1 MPRIF
6 LPPVTSGNDAL
17 LESDSQQQQE
27 QAKRSTIFDFDDED
41 DDGEQ
46 HGALDHQDSTTEG
59 SDSGDDDGRI
69 QSSPDLLHP
78 KNVGVHPACQR
89 TVPSSRKGGVVGASG
104 SVGSRGGISKSPTDK
119 NKNAGSNRGHL
130 KRGPQIIVANSNDK
144 PRAEDGGCPSQRK
157 RPRRDGD
164 IEIART
170 PPRKGGDMRPSLNT
184 SRTGAPQEDNP
195 AANVE
200 ADALA
205 SPAEGE
211 TNGNSC
217 GDNLRIEEKS
227 KDKRAEDSDCGEES
241 GSFTVVFIAQTLG
254 LTIGQD
260 DAGNIIVCDKED
272 SNTHGNSSAGR
283 GMVSIG
289 DRVINVGGT
298 SVAGLDISEVERM
311 LMRGPRPLEVV
322 FRRMP
327 RVPKPQGA
335 RERANK
341 PAPTQQG
348 DVLNALSTSAQ
359 PLGGLERPSRDCL
372 LDTISNIATQED
384 SLAETHLLNG
394 TPWGSGA
401 GGAAMAAGAGAHENG
416 ISSGIN
422 RTSNRAVKDKD
433 GNRPTR
439 ARDARGTRQPPKT
452 NSITSAASP
461 KQARNRVP
469 DTTGAAPFSTVI
481 NGTSEAQAR
490 ETNQPS
496 KKIPTTDVASPK
508 QARNYVPDMVS
519 VAPSVINDVS
529 ETQARVTSQAPK
541 THSTT
546 GAAPPKLARKYV
558 PDTLSVAPFSTV
570 SNGASGAQRESRNGS
585 PRWAMAEGLASTPP
599 DVVRTGTV
607 VGQAGSALRLA
618 QPSAAQGRD
627 TESSRDVNGSGA
639 LGTKRPKSKKSFGDS
654 APASKPPERPRD
666 NSIASSTGA
675 GVGAP
680 GSKKKVPAVIPDMDE
695 VIRILTKLGSRSVS
709 ELTLY
714 KSLTFDELVRVSRY
728 AGVDLSKRLSKVA
741 MAERLN
747 SLYVEKG
754 ILRREQHIAAT
765 KRGRGGGET
774 PGPSANDA
782 ARRHNTLEPL
792 SRPATTS
799 DAIGTPA
806 TSAQDVPC
814 ARPLPT
820 LPPLAPPFFY
830 PHEARVQSP
839 RRHSTWN
846 TTTASTVSGNER
858 ILTPQPRRATDW
870 LASASLRQGSP
881 LNVARDGFATG
892 GGGNHLSLDSR
903 LAAQTPAT
911 PRRTGGADKDE
922 DRSWEDWDYHE
933 HVAVGGGQ
941 VCDSEGNE
949 ASWWRGGSDGDW
961 TPCQPPPSPP
971 RWSAQ
976 GGHDRGRDEGTNTS
990 GWRNPLLPT
999 VRSTRSPQIR
1009 GLLDGT
1015 RLSVL
1020 PKWILRPVR
1029 TVGTQV

>member
-6 LPPVTSGNDAL
+6 LPPVTPANDAL
-17 LESDSQQQQE
+17 LKSDSQQQQE
-27 QAKRSTIFDFDDED
+27 QEKRSTAFDFDDED
-41 DDGEQ
+41 GDGEQ
-46 HGALDHQDSTTEG
+46 CDALDQDSTTEG
-59 SDSGDDDGRI
+59 SDSSDDDERI
-69 QSSPDLLHP
+69 QSSPDILHP

-89 TVPSSRKGGVVGASG
+89 TVPSSRKEEVVGASG
-104 SVGSRGGISKSPTDK
+104 SVGSGGGISKSPTGK
-119 NKNAGSNRGHL
+119 NKNAASNRGKL
-130 KRGPQIIVANSNDK
+130 KRGPQIIVANGNEK
-144 PRAEDGGCPSQRK
+144 PRAEDGSCPSQRK

-164 IEIART
+164 IELDLT
-170 PPRKGGDMRPSLNT
+170 SQRKGGEVPPYSNT
-184 SRTGAPQEDNP
+184 SRTCARQEGIP
-195 AANVE
+195 ATSAE

-211 TNGNSC
+211 TNGNGYS
-217 GDNLRIEEKS
+217 DNLRIEEEPKH
-227 KDKRAEDSDCGEES
+227 KRAEDSDCGAES
-241 GSFTVVFIAQTLG
+241 GSFTVVFIAQKLG
-254 LTIGQD
+254 LTIAQD
-260 DAGNIIVCDKED
+260 DAGNIIVCDREE

-298 SVAGLDISEVERM
+298 SVAGMNISEVERM
-311 LMRGPRPLEVV
+311 LVRGPRPLEVV

-327 RVPKPQGA
+327 RVLKPQGA
-335 RERANK
+335 RDRANK

-348 DVLNALSTSAQ
+348 EVLKAISTSEQ

-372 LDTISNIATQED
+372 LDAISNIATQED
-384 SLAETHLLNG
+384 SLAEAHLFNG
-394 TPWGSGA
+394 MPWGSGVREA
-401 GGAAMAAGAGAHENG
+401 VEVGGTGAGAREKSTS
-416 ISSGIN
+416 SSGN
-422 RTSNRAVKDKD
+422 RTSNRAVKGKG
-433 GNRPTR
+433 GNRPTP
-439 ARDARGTRQPPKT
+439 ARDSRGTCQPPPK
-452 NSITSAASP
+452 NSLTSAASP
-461 KQARNRVP
+461 RQARNRVP

-481 NGTSEAQAR
+481 NGTSDAQAR
-490 ETNQPS
+490 ETRQPS
-496 KKIPTTDVASPK
+496 KEIPATDAALPK
-508 QARNYVPDMVS
+508 QARNYVPDMMS

-529 ETQARVTSQAPK
+529 DTQARVTSQAPK
-541 THSTT
+541 ANSTA
-546 GAAPPKLARKYV
+546 GAAPPKQARNYV
-558 PDTLSVAPFSTV
+558 LGTLSVAPFSTV
-570 SNGASGAQRESRNGS
+570 GSGASGAQGESRSGS
-585 PRWAMAEGLASTPP
+585 PHWEMPEGLASTPP
-599 DVVRTGTV
+599 DIVRTSTN
-607 VGQAGSALRLA
+607 VGQAVSALRLV
-618 QPSAAQGRD
+618 QPSAQGRG

-639 LGTKRPKSKKSFGDS
+639 LGKKRPKSKKASGDS
-654 APASKPPERPRD
+654 APASNPPDRPRD
-666 NSIASSTGA
+666 NSVASSAGA

-680 GSKKKVPAVIPDMDE
+680 GSNKKVPVVIPNMDE
-695 VIRILTKLGSRSVS
+695 VIRILAKLGSKGVS

-765 KRGRGGGET
+765 KQRRGGGEI
-774 PGPSANDA
+774 PGPLTNDA
-782 ARRHNTLEPL
+782 ARRQNMLEP
-792 SRPATTS
+792 SPRPAITS

-806 TSAQDVPC
+806 TYPQNVPY

-820 LPPLAPPFFY
+820 LPPPAPSFSY

-870 LASASLRQGSP
+870 LMSASLRQGSP
-881 LNVARDGFATG
+881 LNVARDGSG
-892 GGGNHLSLDSR
+892 SHLGLDSR
-903 LAAQTPAT
+903 LAAQTSAT
-911 PRRTGGADKDE
+911 PRRRGGGDKDE
-922 DRSWEDWDYHE
+922 DSFWEDWDYHE
-933 HVAVGGGQ
+933 HVAVDGGQ
-941 VCDSEGNE
+941 KCEGKRNE
-949 ASWWRGGSDGDW
+949 ASWWKGGSDGDW

-971 RWSAQ
+971 RWSTQ
-976 GGHDRGRDEGTNTS
+976 ERHDRGKGDGTNTS

-999 VRSTRSPQIR
+999 VRSTPSPQIR
-1009 GLLDGT
+1009 GLLDET

>member
-6 LPPVTSGNDAL
+6 LPPVTPANDAL
-17 LESDSQQQQE
+17 LESASQQQQE
-27 QAKRSTIFDFDDED
+27 QAKRSTAFDFDDED
-41 DDGEQ
+41 GDGEQ
-46 HGALDHQDSTTEG
+46 HDALDQDSTTEG

-69 QSSPDLLHP
+69 QSSPDILHP

-89 TVPSSRKGGVVGASG
+89 TVPSLRKEGVVGASG
-104 SVGSRGGISKSPTDK
+104 SVGSGGGISKSPTGK
-119 NKNAGSNRGHL
+119 NKNAGSNRGQL
-130 KRGPQIIVANSNDK
+130 KRGPQIIVANGNEK

-157 RPRRDGD
+157 RPRRDGN
-164 IEIART
+164 IELDLT
-170 PPRKGGDMRPSLNT
+170 SPRKGGNVLPYSNT
-184 SRTGAPQEDNP
+184 SRTCAPLEGILATN
-195 AANVE
+195 AE

-211 TNGNSC
+211 TNGNSG
-217 GDNLRIEEKS
+217 GDNLRIEEEPKN
-227 KDKRAEDSDCGEES
+227 KRAEDSPDCGAES
-241 GSFTVVFIAQTLG
+241 GSFTVVFIAQKLG
-254 LTIGQD
+254 LTIAQD
-260 DAGNIIVCDKED
+260 DAGNIIVCDREE

-283 GMVSIG
+283 GMVNIG
-289 DRVINVGGT
+289 DRVINIGGT
-298 SVAGLDISEVERM
+298 LVAGLDMSEVERM
-311 LMRGPRPLEVV
+311 LVRGPRPLEVV

-348 DVLNALSTSAQ
+348 EVLKALSTSAQ

-384 SLAETHLLNG
+384 SLAEAHLFNG
-394 TPWGSGA
+394 MPWGSGA
-401 GGAAMAAGAGAHENG
+401 REAVVGAGAGAHEKS
-416 ISSGIN
+416 ISSGGN
-422 RTSNRAVKDKD
+422 RSSNRAVKDKD
-433 GNRPTR
+433 ENRPTP
-439 ARDARGTRQPPKT
+439 ARDAQGIGQPPPP

-461 KQARNRVP
+461 RQARNRVP
-469 DTTGAAPFSTVI
+469 DTAGAAPFSTVI
-481 NGTSEAQAR
+481 NGTSDAQAK
-490 ETNQPS
+490 ETSQPS
-496 KKIPTTDVASPK
+496 KEIPATDAAPPK
-508 QARNYVPDMVS
+508 QARNYVPDMMS

-529 ETQARVTSQAPK
+529 DTQARVTSQAPK
-541 THSTT
+541 ANSTT
-546 GAAPPKLARKYV
+546 GAAPPKQARNYV
-558 PDTLSVAPFSTV
+558 PGRLSVAPFSTV
-570 SNGASGAQRESRNGS
+570 SSGASGVQGESRNGS

-599 DVVRTGTV
+599 DVVRPGTN
-607 VGQAGSALRLA
+607 VGQAVSDLRLS
-618 QPSAAQGRD
+618 QPSAQGRG

-639 LGTKRPKSKKSFGDS
+639 LGKKRPKSKKSFGDS
-654 APASKPPERPRD
+654 APASNPPERPRD
-666 NSIASSTGA
+666 NSIASSAGA

-680 GSKKKVPAVIPDMDE
+680 GSNKKVPVVIPDMDE
-695 VIRILTKLGSRSVS
+695 VIRILTKLGSRGVS

-714 KSLTFDELVRVSRY
+714 KSLTFDELVKVSRY

-754 ILRREQHIAAT
+754 ILRREQHIAGT
-765 KRGRGGGET
+765 KQRRGGEET
-774 PGPSANDA
+774 PGPSTNDA
-782 ARRHNTLEPL
+782 VTRQNTLEPL

-806 TSAQDVPC
+806 TSSQNVPY
-814 ARPLPT
+814 ARSLPT
-820 LPPLAPPFFY
+820 LPPPAPPFYY
-830 PHEARVQSP
+830 PHEARVRSP
-839 RRHSTWN
+839 RRNSTWN

-858 ILTPQPRRATDW
+858 ILSPQPRRATDW
-870 LASASLRQGSP
+870 LMPASLRQGSP
-881 LNVARDGFATG
+881 LNEARDVFATG
-892 GGGNHLSLDSR
+892 GGGSHLGLDSR

-911 PRRTGGADKDE
+911 PRRTGGGDKEE
-922 DRSWEDWDYHE
+922 DRFWEDWDYHE
-933 HVAVGGGQ
+933 HVAVDGGQ
-941 VCDSEGNE
+941 KCGGEGNE
-949 ASWWRGGSDGDW
+949 ASWWQGGSDGDW

-976 GGHDRGRDEGTNTS
+976 GGRDRGRGDGTNTS

-999 VRSTRSPQIR
+999 VRSTCSPQIR
-1009 GLLDGT
+1009 GLLDET